1 MRFAATSAIRRPLQG
16 QAARPGAAATGGT
29 LVVFPVFDQ
38 CCAVAVDARTG
49 ERRWAFRT
57 KGWMGATPAIYADS
71 VYLGSQDRHLYAVD
85 KRTGEERWKIRTGSR
100 VSAGALSAGG
110 HVYFGSC
117 DAHLYGLGR
126 ADGAKA
132 WAFETEHAEGRG
144 APIYGSPVVIGDTIY
159 LGAMAG
165 KVYAI
170 ARETG
175 ELRWSVA
182 PMPGSEINS
191 DLRTDGER
199 LFVTTRRDID
209 GKGESVAIAVELP

>member
-1 MRFAATSAIRRPLQG
+1 M
-16 QAARPGAAATGGT
+16 
-29 LVVFPVFDQ
+29 
-38 CCAVAVDARTG
+38 
-49 ERRWAFRT
+49 
-57 KGWMGATPAIYADS
+57 
-71 VYLGSQDRHLYAVD
+71 
-85 KRTGEERWKIRTGSR
+85 
-100 VSAGALSAGG
+100 SAGALSAGG

-209 GKGESVAIAVELP
+209 GKGERASPSRSSCPDQPS